1 MKPNL
6 NVRICLIFFIM
17 GFYGLQISFAQDN
30 KIYTTP
36 AKMPIYPSG
45 KLALAKF
52 LKDNVKYPEEAK
64 AANIKGIVVV
74 SFIVEKSGALTSI
87 EVINGIGKGCDVE
100 ALRIVRK
107 MPKWYPGSVGRKPV
121 RALYKL
127 SIAFPQ
133 T

>member
-1 MKPNL
+1 MS
-6 NVRICLIFFIM
+6 
-17 GFYGLQISFAQDN
+17 FYGLQISFAQES
-30 KIYTTP
+30 KIYTTSDT
-36 AKMPIYPSG
+36 KPIYPGG

-64 AANIKGIVVV
+64 AANKKGTVVV
-74 SFIVEKSGALTSI
+74 SFIVEKSGALTGL

-107 MPKWYPGSVGRKPV
+107 MPKWIPGLVGGKPV
-121 RALYKL
+121 RALHKL